1 MGTPMETDLPALKL
15 LVLDRPLI
23 IGHRGYSAIAPEN
36 TLPSF
41 KLALDFRVDL
51 IELDYHHTSDGVPV
65 VIHDD
70 TLDRTTDARK
80 RWKQKR
86 IRVADRTAAELRSL
100 DAGSWFEAQFAG
112 TKVPS
117 LTEALDL
124 ICVNGGVALI
134 EHKSGDA
141 ETCVQL
147 LRRRNLINRVVV
159 ISFDWKFLREFHE
172 LEPAQVLGALGP
184 PDCLADGSKRPLFS
198 KALAPQWLVPLVA
211 TGARLVVWNSRV
223 SKRAVDAALRRGLPV
238 WVYTVDDLKLARRL
252 LDIGVA
258 GIITND
264 PRRMRDL
271 VFRPR

>member
-1 MGTPMETDLPALKL
+1 MEDNALN
-15 LVLDRPLI
+15 VLNLGRPVL

-41 KLALDFRVDL
+41 ELALNFGVDL
-51 IELDYHHTSDGVPV
+51 IELDYHHSRDDVPV

-70 TLDRTTDARK
+70 LLDRTTDARR
-80 RWKQKR
+80 RWRRLR
-86 IRVADRTAAELRSL
+86 IRVANRTAAEIQSL
-100 DAGSWFEAQFAG
+100 DAGGWFEPHFAG
-112 TKVPS
+112 TKVPLLS
-117 LTEALDL
+117 EALDF
-124 ICVNGGVALI
+124 ICGNGGMALV

-147 LRRRNLINRVVV
+147 LRRRKLVNRVV
-159 ISFDWKFLREFHE
+159 IMSFDWKFLREFHE

-184 PDCLADGSKRPLFS
+184 PDCLADGSKRPPFS
-198 KALAPQWLVPLVA
+198 KALAPQWLVYLAA
-211 TGARLVVWNSRV
+211 TGARLVVWNSRI
-223 SKRAVDAALRRGLPV
+223 SKRAVDEARRRGLPV
-238 WVYTVDDLKLARRL
+238 WVYTIDDWKVARRL

-264 PRRMRDL
+264 PRRIRDL